1 MSTTTTTTATTAQ
14 RFQTLRT
21 QYPTDDQWIRSDNY
35 HNSFLIAHDEALEFA
50 RKNTADNGLPD
61 ISVSPA
67 EGKLLHLYAKTIGAK
82 RILEVG
88 TLGG

>member
-35 HNSFLIAHDEALEFA
+35 HNSFLITPDEALDFA
-50 RKNTADNGLPD
+50 IKNSNDNGLPE
-61 ISVSPA
+61 ISVSA
-67 EGKLLHLYAKTIGAK
+67 AMGKLLHLYAKTIGAK
-82 RILEVG
+82 RVLEVG